1 MIDDWKIRPLGEICD
16 VLDNKRKPITKK
28 NRIEGDIP
36 YYGATGILSYVEDF
50 LFDEQLVLLGE
61 DGAKWE
67 SGANSA
73 FIISGKTWVNNH
85 AHVLRP
91 IRTILDDNW
100 LTYNLN
106 HQNLLPYV
114 SGMTVPKLNQGNM
127 RTISVPIPPL
137 PEQKRIVAKLDQAF
151 EAIDQA
157 KANVEHNLQNGKDL
171 FQSQLNEIF
180 SQTGEGWVE
189 SQLGNITTKIGSGAT
204 PRGGQ
209 ASYKETGIPLIRS
222 MNVHDDGFRK
232 KNLAF
237 IDDEQ
242 ASKLDNVKIE
252 IGDVLLNITGA
263 SVARCCIVPETH
275 VPSRVNQHVS
285 IIRLKSDLMRPK
297 YLHYSLISDFNKNL
311 LLGIGEQGAT
321 RQAITKAQI
330 QSFRVSYPL
339 ELPAQDLMI
348 ESLDNLKMLSQATEV
363 NYRQE
368 LLALDELKKSILQKA
383 FNGEL

>member
-1 MIDDWKIRPLGEICD
+1 MIGDWKIRPLGEICD

-171 FQSQLNEIF
+171 FQSQLNEVF
-180 SQTGEGWVE
+180 SQNVE
-189 SQLGNITTKIGSGAT
+189 SWAEMSLEELSVDLITKGAT
-204 PRGGQ
+204 PTTYGFPFVD
-209 ASYKETGIPLIRS
+209 KGIPFLRSECVSGKGFNPKGIRYISDEAHEMMKRSVVKQGDILIS
-222 MNVHDDGFRK
+222 
-232 KNLAF
+232 
-237 IDDEQ
+237 
-242 ASKLDNVKIE
+242 
-252 IGDVLLNITGA
+252 ITGN
-263 SVARCCIVPETH
+263 IG
-275 VPSRVNQHVS
+275 RVTRYPTEMDSGNINQHIARVR
-285 IIRLKSDLMRPK
+285 ILKSTADV
-297 YLHYSLISDFNKNL
+297 DFVVY
-311 LLGIGEQGAT
+311 
-321 RQAITKAQI
+321 QI
-330 QSFRVSYPL
+330 QSDVIQSHYQSIYNGAAYPL
-339 ELPAQDLMI
+339 LSLKQIRETKVFIPNAEKQKQLVNLLNSLKVETVNLESGYQGELDA
-348 ESLDNLKMLSQATEV
+348 
-363 NYRQE
+363 
-368 LLALDELKKSILQKA
+368 LAELKISILQKA
-383 FNGEL
+383 FKGEL

>member
-171 FQSQLNEIF
+171 FQSQLNEVF
-180 SQTGEGWVE
+180 SQNVE
-189 SQLGNITTKIGSGAT
+189 SWAEMSLEELSVDLITKGAT
-204 PRGGQ
+204 PTTYGFPFVD
-209 ASYKETGIPLIRS
+209 KGIPFLRSECVSGKGFNPKGIRYISDEAHEMMKRSVVKQGDILIS
-222 MNVHDDGFRK
+222 
-232 KNLAF
+232 
-237 IDDEQ
+237 
-242 ASKLDNVKIE
+242 
-252 IGDVLLNITGA
+252 ITGN
-263 SVARCCIVPETH
+263 IG
-275 VPSRVNQHVS
+275 RVTRYPTEMDSGNINQHIARVR
-285 IIRLKSDLMRPK
+285 ILKSTADV
-297 YLHYSLISDFNKNL
+297 DFVVY
-311 LLGIGEQGAT
+311 
-321 RQAITKAQI
+321 QI
-330 QSFRVSYPL
+330 QSDVIQSHYQSIYNGAAYPL
-339 ELPAQDLMI
+339 LSLKQIRETKVFIPNAEKQKQLVNLLNSLKVETVNLESGYQGELDA
-348 ESLDNLKMLSQATEV
+348 
-363 NYRQE
+363 
-368 LLALDELKKSILQKA
+368 LAELKISILQKA
-383 FNGEL
+383 FKGEL